1 MQLIRRNLKRIDIY
15 APDKADSGYVGKK
28 LSPRLLGYINAEV
41 QPEELKIAEK
51 TEGLS
56 VYAAAKLYMRPDAG
70 VKCGDLAAVF
80 GSKPDCRITSVI
92 PTRDYLMARAE
103 RI

>member
-15 APDKADSGYVGKK
+15 APDRTDSGYVGKK

-41 QPEELKIAEK
+41 QPEELKASEK

-56 VYAAAKLYMRPDAG
+56 VYTAARLYMRPDAG

-80 GSKPDCRITSVI
+80 GGKPDCRVVSVM
-92 PTRDYLMARAE
+92 PGRDYLMARGE

>member
-1 MQLIRRNLKRIDIY
+1 MQLTRRNLKRIDIY
-15 APDKADSGYVGKK
+15 APDKAESGYVGRK

-41 QPEELKIAEK
+41 QPDELKALEK

-56 VYAAAKLYMRPDAG
+56 VYTAARLYMRPDAG
-70 VKCGDLAAVF
+70 VRCGDLAAVF
-80 GSKPDCRITSVI
+80 GSKPDCRVTSVM
-92 PTRDYLMARAE
+92 PTRDYLMARVE

>member
-1 MQLIRRNLKRIDIY
+1 MQLIRKNLKRIDIY
-15 APDKADSGYVGKK
+15 APDKEESGYVGKK

-56 VYAAAKLYMRPDAG
+56 VYTAATLYMRPDAG

-80 GSKPDCRITSVI
+80 GSKPDCRITSVM

>member
-1 MQLIRRNLKRIDIY
+1 MQLIRKNLKRIDIY
-15 APDKADSGYVGKK
+15 APDKEESGYVGKK

-56 VYAAAKLYMRPDAG
+56 VYTAARLYMRPDAG

-80 GSKPDCRITSVI
+80 GSKPDCRITSVM